1 MSQGVRKIKI
11 QEGIKMVSSPVQ
23 EMKRKRLENEQQFQ
37 ELRKDLIEKI
47 QNLIQ
52 KEIFEEI
59 KSRELLN
66 ETQINKIKVILSN
79 LLSRINNEYT
89 TLLSKWVL
97 EVIKT
102 KIENLEGILFV
113 LNNSLNENKKDPSIK
128 YIGIENKRTF
138 KDYSDFI
145 YINVL
150 SIENAIEYLYTLY
163 DGLKIQSQ
171 QVLIEENNNF
181 LEKMDQARSDLVTE
195 VENFRRLRN
204 IADNAK
210 TEDIYNNAVIKYGKA
225 EKKYRYLFLGT
236 LLIVILVSLKLWD
249 TDYIN
254 NIINQPSYAKS
265 AIFWSVK
272 ITTLIAGIT
281 LITYFLKQSVHY
293 QRLAEQNYQTQL
305 ELQAYPSFMESIPT
319 EEAASVRKELAI
331 KYFGREIDGTAH
343 KDMSNLISDQMKS
356 TTDMVKATTEAIK
369 NLNGTAK

>member
-89 TLLSKWVL
+89 TLLSKWIL

-128 YIGIENKRTF
+128 YIDIENKRTF

-225 EKKYRYLFLGT
+225 EKKYRYLFLST

>member
-1 MSQGVRKIKI
+1 
-11 QEGIKMVSSPVQ
+11 MVSSPVQ

-66 ETQINKIKVILSN
+66 ETQINKIKVILNN

-181 LEKMDQARSDLVTE
+181 LEKMDHARSDLVTE